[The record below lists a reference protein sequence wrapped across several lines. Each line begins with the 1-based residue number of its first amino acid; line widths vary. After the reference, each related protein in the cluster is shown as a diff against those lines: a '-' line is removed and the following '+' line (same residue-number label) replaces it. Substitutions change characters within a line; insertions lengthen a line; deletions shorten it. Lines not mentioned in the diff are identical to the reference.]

1 VPAASEEFKAMFAAA
16 RGERGAI
23 LRANA
28 EKMALAL
35 REAHGAE
42 TSKEFRRLINF

>member
-1 VPAASEEFKAMFAAA
+1 MVQAASEELKAMFAAVQDA
-16 RGERGAI
+16 WGAI

-35 REAHGAE
+35 REARAVDGRGG
-42 TSKEFRRLINF
+42 S

>member
-1 VPAASEEFKAMFAAA
+1 VPAASEEFKATFAAA

-35 REAHGAE
+35 REAREGEA
-42 TSKEFRRLINF
+42 SKEFRKLINF